1 MGFVDYILQARMIAV
16 VVAGAQALVQERF
29 STVSMFISDGEEA
42 VLLVSFDF
50 SFSTENTNCE
60 LRGRRCG

>member
-29 STVSMFISDGEEA
+29 STVSMDCLVEASDSSH
-42 VLLVSFDF
+42 VHQ
-50 SFSTENTNCE
+50 
-60 LRGRRCG
+60 